1 MARKQE
7 VAASMQSVQ
16 CRRREAADRSD
27 DGRASGCRPTP
38 VARGLPG
45 LDHRRRHQKSP
56 DCGRVLL
63 LLDLNPRPFE
73 GAQTVRGVSH
83 YMTGTWQMRGLNQN
97 ITLAHY

>member
-1 MARKQE
+1 
-7 VAASMQSVQ
+7 MQSVQ

-38 VARGLPG
+38 VARG